1 MNRSRIWR
9 ARFRGAEPQVP
20 TIAGCAAVLGCV
32 AFMPCANAQDYSPT
46 WSGYMVE
53 NGGSQA
59 ISYTSTDVSFAVPDV
74 SCPNTGLGPAA
85 GASFWAGLD
94 HGGTSPIEKAG
105 VMVTCDNTQI
115 PPQPVY
121 RTFWLM
127 YVPGKPANIHFGFT
141 PKPGDTI
148 VARVTYA
155 NAAFQLSVA
164 KAGPGAQSLSSGPQT
179 CTAPGGCPRASVE
192 WIAERS
198 SDDVPLARYGCVLTV
213 CSNQAPAPPGSARHH
228 PRQSSDVHPRCDL
241 RGPRPGDPPCARHA

>member
-1 MNRSRIWR
+1 
-9 ARFRGAEPQVP
+9 
-20 TIAGCAAVLGCV
+20 
-32 AFMPCANAQDYSPT
+32 
-46 WSGYMVE
+46 MVE

-127 YVPGKPANIHFGFT
+127 YVPGKPANIHLVLRRNPAT
-141 PKPGDTI
+141 
-148 VARVTYA
+148 
-155 NAAFQLSVA
+155 L
-164 KAGPGAQSLSSGPQT
+164 LW
-179 CTAPGGCPRASVE
+179 RA
-192 WIAERS
+192 
-198 SDDVPLARYGCVLTV
+198 
-213 CSNQAPAPPGSARHH
+213 
-228 PRQSSDVHPRCDL
+228 
-241 RGPRPGDPPCARHA
+241 